1 MNLQDQP
8 GTSSPNLHKD
18 TGLEFL
24 EENAFSWL
32 IAVLEATDDAVIGKN
47 LDGVIVCWNGAAE
60 ALFGYT
66 AEEII
71 GRPIT
76 TIIPPERIDEEA
88 LILSRIR
95 QGEKLV
101 HFVTERKCK
110 NGKIIPVSLSIL
122 PIRDHNKNIIG
133 ACKIAR
139 DLSEAR
145 QSEQELRRREALLR
159 SVLETVPDGMIVIDE
174 HGIIRDFS
182 VAAERL
188 FGFQASEVTGQNVS
202 VLMPSPYRE
211 EHDKYLSRYLT
222 TGERHIIGIGR
233 VVIGQRKDGSTF
245 PMELSVGETKLP
257 EGRLF
262 VGFVEDLTERQ
273 ERERRFRELRSEL
286 AHLARVNELGQMVS
300 ALAHEVMQPLTAL
313 TNYLNAMRRL
323 LEVGKLENL
332 REAMER
338 ANNEVERASWII
350 RRLREF
356 VRKGETERQKEYL
369 PKTIAEASALALV
382 GTGREIKFDIRVAE
396 DAAEALIDK
405 IQIQQ
410 VLVNLMRNAVE
421 AMANSARRELSVSAV
436 RTGEMIEISVA
447 DTGPGLPEEVHARLF
462 QPFVTTKPNGMGIG
476 LYVCRTIVEAHGGEL
491 SADRVATGGTVF
503 RFTVPSAGS
512 ATES

>member
-8 GTSSPNLHKD
+8 GTSPPNPNNNTCLQ
-18 TGLEFL
+18 FL
-24 EENAFSWL
+24 EEDPLSWL
-32 IAVLEATDDAVIGKN
+32 IAILEATDDAIVGKN
-47 LDGVIVCWNGAAE
+47 LDGVIVCWNSAAE

-66 AEEII
+66 AKEII

-76 TIIPPERIDEEA
+76 TIIPPERAEEEA
-88 LILSRIR
+88 LILGRIR

-101 HFVTERKCK
+101 HFDTERKCK
-110 NGKIIPVSLSIL
+110 NGRIIPVSLTIS

-139 DLSEAR
+139 DLSEAW
-145 QSEQELRRREALLR
+145 QSKQELRLREALLH

-174 HGIIRDFS
+174 HGIIRYFS

-188 FGFQASEVTGQNVS
+188 FGFQAAEVTGKNVS
-202 VLMPSPYRE
+202 MLMPSPYRE
-211 EHDKYLSRYLT
+211 DHDKYLSRYLA

-233 VVIGQRKDGSTF
+233 VVVGQRKDGSTF

-257 EGRLF
+257 DGRLF
-262 VGFVEDLTERQ
+262 IGFVEDLTERQ

-323 LEVGKLENL
+323 FEAGKLENV
-332 REAMER
+332 REAITR
-338 ANNEVERASWII
+338 ASNEVERAGLII

-369 PKTIAEASALALV
+369 PSTIAEASALALV

-421 AMANSARRELSVSAV
+421 AMANSVRRELSVSAV
-436 RTGEMIEISVA
+436 RAGEMIEISVA

-503 RFTVPSAGS
+503 RFTVPSAES
-512 ATES
+512 ATEG

>member
-8 GTSSPNLHKD
+8 GTSPPNPNNNTCLQ
-18 TGLEFL
+18 FL
-24 EENAFSWL
+24 EEDPLSWL
-32 IAVLEATDDAVIGKN
+32 IAILEATDDAIVGKN
-47 LDGVIVCWNGAAE
+47 LDGVIVCWNSAAE

-66 AEEII
+66 AKEII

-76 TIIPPERIDEEA
+76 TIIPPERAEEEA
-88 LILSRIR
+88 LILGRIR

-101 HFVTERKCK
+101 HFDTERKCK
-110 NGKIIPVSLSIL
+110 NGKIIPVSLTIS

-139 DLSEAR
+139 DLSEAW
-145 QSEQELRRREALLR
+145 QSKQELRLREALLH

-174 HGIIRDFS
+174 HGIIRYFS

-188 FGFQASEVTGQNVS
+188 FGFQAAEVTGKNVS
-202 VLMPSPYRE
+202 MLMPSPYRE
-211 EHDKYLSRYLT
+211 DHDKYLSRYLA

-233 VVIGQRKDGSTF
+233 VVVGQRKDGSTF

-257 EGRLF
+257 DGRLF
-262 VGFVEDLTERQ
+262 IGFVEDLTERQ

-323 LEVGKLENL
+323 FEAGKLENV
-332 REAMER
+332 REAITR
-338 ANNEVERASWII
+338 ASNEVERAGLII

-369 PKTIAEASALALV
+369 PSTIAEASALALV

-421 AMANSARRELSVSAV
+421 AMANSVRRELSVSAV
-436 RTGEMIEISVA
+436 RAGEMIEISVA

-503 RFTVPSAGS
+503 RFTVPSAES
-512 ATES
+512 ATEG

>member
-8 GTSSPNLHKD
+8 GTSPPNPNNNTCLQ
-18 TGLEFL
+18 FL
-24 EENAFSWL
+24 EEDPLSWL
-32 IAVLEATDDAVIGKN
+32 IAILEATDDAIVGKN
-47 LDGVIVCWNGAAE
+47 LDGVIVCWNSAAE

-66 AEEII
+66 AKEII

-76 TIIPPERIDEEA
+76 TIIPPERAEEEA
-88 LILSRIR
+88 LILGRIR

-101 HFVTERKCK
+101 HFDTERKCK
-110 NGKIIPVSLSIL
+110 NGKIIPVSLTIS
-122 PIRDHNKNIIG
+122 PIRDYNKNIIG

-139 DLSEAR
+139 DLSEAW
-145 QSEQELRRREALLR
+145 QSKQELRLREALLH

-174 HGIIRDFS
+174 HGIIRYFS

-188 FGFQASEVTGQNVS
+188 FGFQAAEVTGKNVS
-202 VLMPSPYRE
+202 MLMPSPYRE
-211 EHDKYLSRYLT
+211 DHDKYLSRYLA

-233 VVIGQRKDGSTF
+233 VVVGQRKDGSTF

-257 EGRLF
+257 DGRLF
-262 VGFVEDLTERQ
+262 IGFVEDLTERQ

-323 LEVGKLENL
+323 FEAGKLENV
-332 REAMER
+332 REAITR
-338 ANNEVERASWII
+338 ASNEVERAGLII

-369 PKTIAEASALALV
+369 PSTIAEASALALV

-421 AMANSARRELSVSAV
+421 AMANSVRRELSVSAV
-436 RTGEMIEISVA
+436 RAGEMIEISVA

-503 RFTVPSAGS
+503 RFTVPSAES
-512 ATES
+512 ATEG